1 MKHIYTSIPKYC
13 IFLACLVLFSCQ
25 SVKKSFESRDYDSV
39 IELFVKK
46 QKVSDEEISMF
57 EKSYKLALERDKEKI
72 TQLKAV
78 NNGDRWED
86 IFDLYTKINARQNS
100 VMRVIPVYYS
110 NGNKADI
117 EIFNLSAALEE
128 SRQNAAQSYY
138 DQGVKLLNSNNK
150 TSVRQSLDYFN
161 ASKKFYINYKD
172 VNELMQQALFKGK
185 NYVLLLV
192 EKNPSLL
199 VPPSFEQSI
208 LDNVKLTQ
216 NEQWVNI
223 DYKKKENVTY
233 DYVVKLNLYDIVVS
247 PDAVRETQNTEEK
260 LIEDGWQYVLDPR
273 GNVKKDSLGNDIKVP
288 KYTKISCLVKET
300 RMTKNAQVFGDV
312 TIYDAQSKDY
322 VRNQK
327 CTGNAAFDYS
337 FIQLFGDK
345 NALSTTTLNK
355 LGNQPIPFPSTLE
368 MVERSKAE
376 LIKCYQDFIT
386 ANYNMFQYVK

>member
-1 MKHIYTSIPKYC
+1 M
-13 IFLACLVLFSCQ
+13 
-25 SVKKSFESRDYDSV
+25 KKSFESRNYDTV
-39 IELFVKK
+39 IDLFTKK
-46 QKVSDEEISMF
+46 KKVSDDEISMF
-57 EKSYKLALERDKEKI
+57 EKSYKAALERDKEKI
-72 TQLKAV
+72 VQLKAI
-78 NNGDRWED
+78 NNGDRWEE
-86 IFDLYTKINARQNS
+86 IFDLHTKINTRQNS
-100 VMRVIPVYYS
+100 VMRVIPVFYS

-117 EIFNLSAALEE
+117 EVFNLSAALEE

-138 DQGVKLLNSNNK
+138 DQGLKLLNSNNK
-150 TSVRQSLDYFN
+150 TSIRQSLDYFN

-172 VNELMQQALFKGK
+172 INELMQQALIKGK

-199 VPPSFEQSI
+199 LPPSFEQSI

-223 DYKKKENVTY
+223 DYRRKDNINY

-247 PDAVRETQNTEEK
+247 PDVVKETQNTEEK
-260 LIEDGWQYVLDPR
+260 LVEDGWQYVLDPR

-300 RMTKNAQVFGDV
+300 RMTKSAQVFGDV
-312 TIYDAQSKDY
+312 TIYEAQTKDFIK
-322 VRNQK
+322 NQK

-337 FIQLFGDK
+337 YIQLFGDR
-345 NALSTTTLNK
+345 NAVSDATIKK
-355 LGNQPIPFPSTLE
+355 LGNAPMLFPTTFE
-368 MVERSKAE
+368 MVERSKNE
-376 LIKCYQDFIT
+376 LIKCYQDFVI

>member
-1 MKHIYTSIPKYC
+1 MKRYILLFIISTILTSC
-13 IFLACLVLFSCQ
+13 H
-25 SVKKSFESRDYDSV
+25 SVKKSFESRNYDTV
-39 IELFVKK
+39 IDLLKK
-46 QKVSDEEISMF
+46 NKKVSDDEISMF
-57 EKSYKLALERDKEKI
+57 EKSYKAALERDKEKI
-72 TQLKAV
+72 VQLKAI
-78 NNGDRWED
+78 NNGDRWEE
-86 IFDLYTKINARQNS
+86 IFDLYTKINTRQNS
-100 VMRVIPVYYS
+100 VMRVIPVFYS

-117 EIFNLSAALEE
+117 EVFNLSAALEE

-138 DQGVKLLNSNNK
+138 DQGLKLLNSNNK
-150 TSVRQSLDYFN
+150 TSIRQSLDYFN

-172 VNELMQQALFKGK
+172 INELMQQALIKGK

-199 VPPSFEQSI
+199 LPPSFEQSI

-223 DYKKKENVTY
+223 DYRRKDNINY

-247 PDAVRETQNTEEK
+247 PDVVKETQNTEEK
-260 LIEDGWQYVLDPR
+260 LMEDGWQYVLDPR

-300 RMTKNAQVFGDV
+300 RMTKSAQVFGDV
-312 TIYDAQSKDY
+312 TIYEAQTKDFIK
-322 VRNQK
+322 NQK

-337 FIQLFGDK
+337 YIQLFGDR
-345 NALSTTTLNK
+345 NAVSDATIKK
-355 LGNQPIPFPSTLE
+355 LGNAPMLFPTTFE
-368 MVERSKAE
+368 MVERSKNE
-376 LIKCYQDFIT
+376 LIKCYQDFVI